1 MDANPGE
8 DEEGNSLSTK
18 ACEKPFMAWMQCQ
31 HKHQEYYRERAEIVE
46 YQLWTDDVRSLED
59 DRESKSFPSD
69 LVPVVEIGS
78 KGGEEYES
86 GAATVQLEN
95 VKGKSLVIA
104 YVKDDRG
111 KLLSFGSKKKLSD
124 TEEPGRLEFD
134 LKGVEHITIH
144 AVYEGE
150 DSPIFSV
157 EQKLKK

>member
-8 DEEGNSLSTK
+8 DDEGNSLSTK

-46 YQLWTDDVRSLED
+46 YQLWTDDVLSLED
-59 DRESKSFPSD
+59 DRESKTFPTN
-69 LVPVVEIGS
+69 LVPVIEIGS
-78 KGGEEYES
+78 KGNQKCES
-86 GAATVQLEN
+86 GAATIQLEN
-95 VKGKSLVIA
+95 LKGKPLVIA
-104 YVKDDRG
+104 YVKDERG

-124 TEEPGRLEFD
+124 AEEPGRLEFD

-150 DSPIFSV
+150 ESPIFSV
-157 EQKLKK
+157 KQKIKK